1 MTLVK
6 WIPRTSLI
14 NDFDNMLDTMFND
27 GWNGSLI
34 RNNNLSV
41 DIIEKK
47 NEFDLTADLPGF
59 EKKEI
64 TRAEYYKAEKALRNF
79 KTQEELGKL
88 LGISSGTINK
98 IMKEYPDYFLKQ
110 QTNFLKRYQQEN

>member
-1 MTLVK
+1 MSTHPLGDCA
-6 WIPRTSLI
+6 IT
-14 NDFDNMLDTMFND
+14 TTQ
-27 GWNGSLI
+27 
-34 RNNNLSV
+34 SV
-41 DIIEKK
+41 CRHCV
-47 NEFDLTADLPGF
+47 

-64 TRAEYYKAEKALRNF
+64 TNAEYNKAEKALRNF

-110 QTNFLKRYQQEN
+110 QTKKTEKEHHY